1 VEQKGALPDF
11 YFFLFFLI
19 FLTEI
24 FMHPPPPPA
33 ASIVG
38 PGGKSKDQKNRTNRL
53 SMILTLFSI
62 SPQHFT

>member
-1 VEQKGALPDF
+1 VEQKEALPDF
-11 YFFLFFLI
+11 SFFLFFLI

-24 FMHPPPPPA
+24 FMHPPPPPPA
-33 ASIVG
+33 IVG

>member
-11 YFFLFFLI
+11 SFLFFLI

-24 FMHPPPPPA
+24 FMHPPPPP